1 MKMSEMLTW
10 RCVMDKTIADRLK
23 EARNKAGMHQEDAA
37 RSMEMSRPT
46 LSAIE
51 SGKRVVS
58 AEEVRKFSALY
69 DASSNWLLYGD
80 NSEEEAR
87 MRRLGKYYQLYSRLN
102 AAEQNEVIKFIE
114 QILNK

>member
-1 MKMSEMLTW
+1 
-10 RCVMDKTIADRLK
+10 MDKTIADRLK

-58 AEEVRKFSALY
+58 AEEVRKFSAL
-69 DASSNWLLYGD
+69 
-80 NSEEEAR
+80 EEEAR

>member
-1 MKMSEMLTW
+1 
-10 RCVMDKTIADRLK
+10 MDNTIADRLK

-58 AEEVRKFSALY
+58 AEEIESFLHYMMCPVIGCSMVIILRKKP
-69 DASSNWLLYGD
+69 
-80 NSEEEAR
+80 E
-87 MRRLGKYYQLYSRLN
+87 
-102 AAEQNEVIKFIE
+102 
-114 QILNK
+114 

>member
-1 MKMSEMLTW
+1 
-10 RCVMDKTIADRLK
+10 MDKTIADRLK

-69 DASSNWLLYGD
+69 DVSSNWLLYGD

-87 MRRLGKYYQLYSRLN
+87 MRRLGKYYQLYSKLN
-102 AAEQNEVIKFIE
+102 ATEQNEVIKFIE
-114 QILNK
+114 QILDK